1 MKIKRKE
8 LDQLKD
14 KSVAET
20 LKDVNAAEQELVD
33 LRMKKHRG
41 SVSNV
46 HQIRELRKKIAQ
58 LRTLVAM
65 KEVS

>member
-1 MKIKRKE
+1 MLKRKE
-8 LDQLKD
+8 LDQMKD

-20 LKDVNAAEQELVD
+20 LKDVKAAEQELLD

-41 SVSNV
+41 SVNNV
-46 HQIRELRKKIAQ
+46 HQIRQLRKKIAQ
-58 LRTLVAM
+58 LQTLVAL

>member
-1 MKIKRKE
+1 MLKPKE

-14 KSVAET
+14 KSVTET
-20 LKDVNAAEQELVD
+20 LKDIKVAEQELVD

-41 SVSNV
+41 SVNNV
-46 HQIRELRKKIAQ
+46 HQIRQLRKKIAQ
-58 LRTLVAM
+58 LQTLVAM